1 MVVKPELHVAQTRS
15 FVAVPAVCTN
25 SPGMQSVY
33 GVHVLSVLLVPA
45 TEMKLVIPHDVH
57 GEHAVALADAL
68 NVPGAQVVH
77 CRSAVVEPDAIG
89 EM

>member
-1 MVVKPELHVAQTRS
+1 MVKPVLQVAHLRS
-15 FVAVPAVCTN
+15 TVAVPAVCTN

-45 TEMKLVIPHDVH
+45 TEMKLVVPHVFHDAHVM
-57 GEHAVALADAL
+57 ALAVAL
-68 NVPGAQVVH
+68 NVPVAQARH
-77 CRSAVVEPDAIG
+77 CRSAIVEPDAVG